1 MILPRTSEGL
11 YLLQRIRDEAHRF
24 AITHHRSR
32 RSKSMVESLLDDVPG
47 LGEVRRKS
55 LLKRFGSL
63 KKLRA
68 ATVEEIAEVPGIGLR
83 TAEAIVG
90 ALGQQRGP
98 ARRQREHRAPE
109 RSRSPDATRRQ
120 VDHRGE
126 VVVVTGMTGAG
137 RSTAAKELEDLGFF
151 VVDNLPPQLVAD
163 VVRLV
168 DETRGPMQP
177 IAVVVDVRSGS
188 FFAGLQEVLAQGS
201 TGRRTTLL
209 FLEANDEVLV
219 RRQEAARRPHP
230 LQEGGRL
237 LDGLRR
243 ERVALDV
250 LRADADL
257 VIDTSGLNVHQL
269 TAKVANAFGTEQH
282 HLAQGHDRQLRLQ
295 VRHPGR
301 RRPASPTCGSCRTRT
316 GCPSSA
322 RSPAGTRT
330 VAAYVKGR
338 PEAQDVPRPVRPGA
352 ADRRRRLP
360 PRGQALH
367 DRRDRLHRRQAPQRR
382 DDRGDRRPAA
392 GRRTRRACRV
402 HRDLGR
408 E

>member
-1 MILPRTSEGL
+1 M
-11 YLLQRIRDEAHRF
+11 
-24 AITHHRSR
+24 
-32 RSKSMVESLLDDVPG
+32 
-47 LGEVRRKS
+47 
-55 LLKRFGSL
+55 
-63 KKLRA
+63 
-68 ATVEEIAEVPGIGLR
+68 EIQDLA
-83 TAEAIVG
+83 
-90 ALGQQRGP
+90 
-98 ARRQREHRAPE
+98 APE
-109 RSRSPDATRRQ
+109 A
-120 VDHRGE
+120 VHRGE

-168 DETRGPMQP
+168 DENRGPLQP

-209 FLEANDEVLV
+209 FLEAGDEVLV

-243 ERVALDV
+243 ERLVLGD

-257 VIDTSGLNVHQL
+257 VIDTSALNVHQL
-269 TAKVANAFGTEQH
+269 TDKVAEAFGTTQTTSLKATVVSFGFKYGIPVDADLVADMRFLPNPH
-282 HLAQGHDRQLRLQ
+282 WVPALRPLS
-295 VRHPGR
+295 GR
-301 RRPASPTCGSCRTRT
+301 DPEV
-316 GCPSSA
+316 
-322 RSPAGTRT
+322 AG
-330 VAAYVKGR
+330 YVKGR
-338 PEAQDVPRPVRPGA
+338 PEAQTFLEQYVPLLQTVSAGYLREGKRFMTVAVGCTGGKHRSVAMTEEIAARLIARGIDARP
-352 ADRRRRLP
+352 
-360 PRGQALH
+360 
-367 DRRDRLHRRQAPQRR
+367 
-382 DDRGDRRPAA
+382 
-392 GRRTRRACRV
+392 V